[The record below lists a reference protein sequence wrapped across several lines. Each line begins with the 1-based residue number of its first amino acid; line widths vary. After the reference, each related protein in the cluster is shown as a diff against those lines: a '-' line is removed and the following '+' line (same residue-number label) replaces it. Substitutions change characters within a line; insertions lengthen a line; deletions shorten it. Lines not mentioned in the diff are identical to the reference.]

1 MSLKRLI
8 LVMKMNILFTMFY
21 VLSNLKDEI
30 FTLENRYPIESI
42 SYQINVFS
50 NEKIVFSLEPF
61 FNRNFFLR
69 NCQSLDNVFELTCI
83 IFQLESSEWHTC
95 KYENRYEIEVRHV
108 YHFDIN
114 KTTKEF
120 GSHRW

>member
-1 MSLKRLI
+1 
-8 LVMKMNILFTMFY
+8 MFY

-61 FNRNFFLR
+61 FKRNF
-69 NCQSLDNVFELTCI
+69 N
-83 IFQLESSEWHTC
+83 ES
-95 KYENRYEIEVRHV
+95 
-108 YHFDIN
+108 
-114 KTTKEF
+114 EF
-120 GSHRW
+120 P